1 MSTWAE
7 LRREALTLLDVHPTA
22 STSSDIR
29 NAVDFK
35 FKHVRDRLYNIRVP
49 RSLIVPS
56 TNTVS
61 FSSTDTAIKVS
72 GSPATNY
79 PSFEI
84 TDMRRPLA
92 LVIEGEEW
100 EFVSW
105 PVWLKLQHAYT
116 GDQRHPYT
124 WTLDHQNYIYLKTSP
139 TGSETFDVDLHY
151 YQTPATIVDGG
162 TPEIGD
168 EFEELLVLG
177 VVLGFPNFFTSE
189 ERLALYAGFKS
200 DFKDLLT
207 EYKRQTPTLRSSWR
221 LRPSLRSKGGS
232 SVFWGNGETF

>member
-7 LRREALTLLDVHPTA
+7 LRQEALTLLDVSASA

-56 TNTVS
+56 TNTVT
-61 FSSTDTAIKVS
+61 FSSTDIAIQVS
-72 GSPATNY
+72 GAPIADY

-92 LVIEGEEW
+92 LVVNGEEW

-105 PVWLKLQHAYT
+105 PVWLKLQHAFT

-124 WTLDHQNYIYLKTSP
+124 WTLDYQNNIYLKTSP
-139 TGSETFDVDLHY
+139 TGSETYDVNLHY
-151 YQTPATIVDGG
+151 YKTPATIVDGG

-177 VVLGFPNFFTSE
+177 VVLGFPNYFTSE

-200 DFKDLLT
+200 DFKDQLI

-221 LRPSLRSKGGS
+221 LRPSLRSKSAS